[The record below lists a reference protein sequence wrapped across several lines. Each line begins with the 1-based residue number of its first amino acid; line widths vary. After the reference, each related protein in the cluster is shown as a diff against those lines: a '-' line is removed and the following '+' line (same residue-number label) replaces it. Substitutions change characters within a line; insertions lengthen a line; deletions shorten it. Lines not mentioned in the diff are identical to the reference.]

1 MPCLQLSV
9 RPLDSNPIDYSS
21 LPITPLC
28 MMFLY
33 YSEIASTF
41 LDVDANFGCKDSR
54 NLRTLRTYKFC
65 EYGQGSTRVFPLG
78 CLPLKIQNVCFL
90 WYSVTLLRCY
100 WNGLAA
106 REVSSIG
113 LIVCI

>member
-65 EYGQGSTRVFPLG
+65 DAIWSRINSL
-78 CLPLKIQNVCFL
+78 
-90 WYSVTLLRCY
+90 
-100 WNGLAA
+100 
-106 REVSSIG
+106 VSSWVSTPQNPKRLLSLVLCDTIEM
-113 LIVCI
+113 LLEWISSQRSL